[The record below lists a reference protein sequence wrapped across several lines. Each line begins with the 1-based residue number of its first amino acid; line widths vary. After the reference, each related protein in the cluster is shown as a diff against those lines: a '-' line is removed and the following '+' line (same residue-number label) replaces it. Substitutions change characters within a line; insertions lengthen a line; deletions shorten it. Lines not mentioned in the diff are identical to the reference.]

1 MTKKD
6 FPGTVLITI
15 TPHRMLNH
23 SFMYYFRAM
32 FCRQAIALSINI
44 KNHFERVLNQQLDRR
59 ILVQVTPPYRMPA
72 QLEKWFPT
80 VPSCPQCDGSNSAM
94 VEDVESVDTVGICS
108 KCVHFLEYDEY
119 ARSVIQSRGARVY
132 RKRTDRSSSS
142 VGRPW
147 IRTKKARLDEC
158 YVPSA
163 STTRSITRK
172 YPSPGGVR
180 VGVRASTRVSTRP
193 GAPRDLSDP
202 FTTGSTLALLKMKRC
217 NVTTRRPVDSDDS
230 SEGGDSRGD
239 FRHGS
244 DEAAAEND
252 RHRDMDFEERY
263 ESQYM
268 FDGAF
273 LQRLSTP
280 DLFRCYLG
288 GGDAVDDSLATS
300 ASSSGL
306 TISTTEEEAR
316 GEEGDGENYINAVTM
331 EDGRSLRDFLVSCYR
346 DGMYPSPGYST
357 AVAAQHGGQHFL
369 SGGTDEQHPT
379 TSSLKSTGTE
389 TDSCFTND
397 LREQLTEDC
406 SFRLPEPSGATG
418 PAENETDEAR
428 ATAAGIAEEDL
439 LMLSTILH

>member
-1 MTKKD
+1 MD
-6 FPGTVLITI
+6 
-15 TPHRMLNH
+15 
-23 SFMYYFRAM
+23 YFRAV

-59 ILVQVTPPYRMPA
+59 ILVQVTPPHRMPA
-72 QLEKWFPT
+72 HLEKWFPT
-80 VPSCPQCDGSNSAM
+80 VLSCPQCDGSNSPM
-94 VEDVESVDTVGICS
+94 VEDVDSVDTVGICS

-119 ARSVIQSRGARVY
+119 ARSVIQSRGARAH

-142 VGRPW
+142 SAGRPW
-147 IRTKKARLDEC
+147 IRSKKARLDEG

-163 STTRSITRK
+163 STARSITRK
-172 YPSPGGVR
+172 NPSPGGAR
-180 VGVRASTRVSTRP
+180 VGLRASTRVSTRP
-193 GAPRDLSDP
+193 SAPRNLSDP
-202 FTTGSTLALLKMKRC
+202 FTAGSALALLKMKRG
-217 NVTTRRPVDSDDS
+217 NVTTRRPADSDDS

-239 FRHGS
+239 SRHGC
-244 DEAAAEND
+244 DEADSEDD

-288 GGDAVDDSLATS
+288 GGEAVEDTLATS

-306 TISTTEEEAR
+306 TISTTEEEPR
-316 GEEGDGENYINAVTM
+316 GEEGNGENYANAVTM

-346 DGMYPSPGYST
+346 DGMYPSPGYNS

-369 SGGTDEQHPT
+369 SGGADEQHT
-379 TSSLKSTGTE
+379 AASSHKSTGTE

-397 LREQLTEDC
+397 LREPLTEDC
-406 SFRLPEPSGATG
+406 SFRLPEHSGAAG
-418 PAENETDEAR
+418 PAENETEEAR